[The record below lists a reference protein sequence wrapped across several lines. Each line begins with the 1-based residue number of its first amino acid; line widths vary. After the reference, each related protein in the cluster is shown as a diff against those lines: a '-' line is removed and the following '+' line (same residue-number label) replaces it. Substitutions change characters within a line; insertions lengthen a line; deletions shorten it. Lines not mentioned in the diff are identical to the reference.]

1 MACVWHG
8 AALHPDGVTC
18 CDHKL
23 FCACNFCMLLCVE
36 RLLGTAPAH
45 DVGLGTRA
53 TPLFAWSEAGTLRRP
68 QAAGSDGGAAG
79 ANLAP
84 RGTGAGEGA
93 QRGRAAGDPGEP
105 PARGRPAASPRADAR
120 PETSSLRS
128 MSDTRKAKFRK
139 LLDEQVPPAARP

>member
-1 MACVWHG
+1 VHA
-8 AALHPDGVTC
+8 DGGTC
-18 CDHKL
+18 CDYKL
-23 FCACNFCMLLCVE
+23 LSLHASLVCE
-36 RLLGTAPAH
+36 GRLGTAPAH
-45 DVGLGTRA
+45 DAGTRA
-53 TPLFAWSEAGTLRRP
+53 TPLFAWVEAGPVRRS
-68 QAAGSDGGAAG
+68 QAAGGDGGATG

-84 RGTGAGEGA
+84 RRDGAGEGA

-139 LLDEQVPPAARP
+139 LLDEQVPPAGRP